1 MYEFLKGHKGKGFVI
16 PGKLDNFQ
24 HLRAS
29 SEPSGSAGLEA
40 LAQPLAVSR
49 DGPPPGAKHQGLGQ
63 EGHMRSLALPQCLRS
78 TRLCVSKLGAP
89 QLPKLSEP
97 RALRRRAAVPLPP
110 GGASARWAE
119 VGVPGTIPR
128 IGRFRPAPNSSSP
141 VLCKKQRNILQP
153 ESQNL
158 AVMGI

>member
-1 MYEFLKGHKGKGFVI
+1 MCEFLKGHKGKGFVI
-16 PGKLDNFQ
+16 PGKLDDLQ

-40 LAQPLAVSR
+40 LAQPPAVSWDVLHPVQNIR
-49 DGPPPGAKHQGLGQ
+49 GSARRGACVLWHCHSACATLVSVYLSLVHPP
-63 EGHMRSLALPQCLRS
+63 
-78 TRLCVSKLGAP
+78 
-89 QLPKLSEP
+89 PKLSEP
-97 RALRRRAAVPLPP
+97 WALRRRAAVPLPP
-110 GGASARWAE
+110 GRASAWWAE

-141 VLCKKQRNILQP
+141 VLCKKETNILQP